1 MTKLEC
7 RRGVDVYLTDI
18 WHCRRVASRGARR
31 RVWTAVTKTLQQ
43 VLTGSTALALSGA
56 MIYVYANPTQPRNNA
71 HPH

>member
-7 RRGVDVYLTDI
+7 RRRVDVYLTDI

-43 VLTGSTALALSGA
+43 VVTDSICTALALSGSA
-56 MIYVYANPTQPRNNA
+56 IYILL
-71 HPH
+71 